1 MCYYLAMSKTKKS
14 VATFLNE
21 SFIAWMSKAGE
32 RKTVSEFAEY
42 LNISRS
48 LLSHYMNGS
57 RNPSKE
63 NVHKIAAK
71 LGPEIFDLLGLARP
85 DPYLQS
91 IINGWDDLDE
101 DQRKE
106 LIDYAEK
113 LRDANS
119 ENIGSAHSETA

>member
-1 MCYYLAMSKTKKS
+1 MSKINKS

-21 SFIAWMSKAGE
+21 SFIAWMSRSGK
-32 RKTVSEFAEY
+32 RKTIGEFAEY

-57 RNPSKE
+57 RSPSKE
-63 NVHKIAAK
+63 NAHKIAVK

-85 DPYLQS
+85 DPYLQT

-101 DQRKE
+101 KQRQELLAFADQ
-106 LIDYAEK
+106 
-113 LRDANS
+113 LRD
-119 ENIGSAHSETA
+119 ENLENLGGVESETA